1 MSGRGGFYSCYNSG
15 ASLFVKDI
23 SSFNLQYSL
32 EVQYSFEL
40 DGETPGSGIALLSDA
55 RVSPGLMEYFI
66 FGPSYYGMSPVAVSV
81 SGAIRTGTGGCD
93 DSSLTGKPGNTG
105 PFEITTEDNQG
116 YLKVLKQDLYY
127 FFWKRNQTNDWTLIG
142 SLTTKSKINYIGVVA
157 SSFSTP
163 FKVNYTDINFQ
174 VPVCGGKLAT
184 DKNVC
189 PYQNQICSFKGVCSI
204 TLQESTQTIDLSI
217 SSIGQERLLWN
228 CQNLGQANLI
238 LKDIEYPN
246 FSFESSYSL
255 THMYVGYGFH
265 AGIILYYEENGK
277 SYFVMF
283 GPSILS
289 GLSYDGSIS
298 LQASLDIDCQLTA
311 QKFSKLNGNY
321 GPFEIAYQEHNTGNI
336 KVVRSSQEG
345 YSFYAKGSAGATWTL
360 VGFVKTNIVFPKI
373 GFFLRTFPGGGWTD
387 ISFANI
393 VATTTAQCT
402 NCSQENMECS
412 VNNECSLDYDEP
424 LPNYKQDWTWHN
436 PSVTGYPRL
445 QLTINETE
453 IKIKSTID
461 WHLEDCQNL
470 GGVFYREI
478 PYAVGWSAE
487 ARMTNVVFD
496 AYYSSG
502 LILYTPNPKRYYLKV
517 GFHTNSISLS
527 GDLGNGCFE
536 NKVEPID
543 IFEPPLNYYFKIS
556 RTLSNAYQFY
566 FRPNTTS
573 TWNIIGTVDSSI
585 NFNRLGYFTMGYTTY
600 SSATFTDFKLNLP
613 TCDGKNH
620 TDTTICSGKGKCVG
634 YNSCTCNAGSYG
646 QFCHL
651 NRCFGIYSNQPNVCS
666 GNGVCESNDKC
677 KCNNGFYGDKCEKS
691 VCWSSMVASDG
702 RIVKTVASGLCDRI
716 NTVLLGR

>member
-1 MSGRGGFYSCYNSG
+1 MVG
-15 ASLFVKDI
+15 
-23 SSFNLQYSL
+23 
-32 EVQYSFEL
+32 
-40 DGETPGSGIALLSDA
+40 
-55 RVSPGLMEYFI
+55 
-66 FGPSYYGMSPVAVSV
+66 
-81 SGAIRTGTGGCD
+81 
-93 DSSLTGKPGNTG
+93 
-105 PFEITTEDNQG
+105 
-116 YLKVLKQDLYY
+116 KVL
-127 FFWKRNQTNDWTLIG
+127 LIVK
-142 SLTTKSKINYIGVVA
+142 L
-157 SSFSTP
+157 
-163 FKVNYTDINFQ
+163 Q
-174 VPVCGGKLAT
+174 VG
-184 DKNVC
+184 
-189 PYQNQICSFKGVCSI
+189 
-204 TLQESTQTIDLSI
+204 EST
-217 SSIGQERLLWN
+217 N
-228 CQNLGQANLI
+228 
-238 LKDIEYPN
+238 PN
-246 FSFESSYSL
+246 TQYC
-255 THMYVGYGFH
+255 
-265 AGIILYYEENGK
+265 GK
-277 SYFVMF
+277 
-283 GPSILS
+283 
-289 GLSYDGSIS
+289 
-298 LQASLDIDCQLTA
+298 
-311 QKFSKLNGNY
+311 
-321 GPFEIAYQEHNTGNI
+321 
-336 KVVRSSQEG
+336 
-345 YSFYAKGSAGATWTL
+345 
-360 VGFVKTNIVFPKI
+360 
-373 GFFLRTFPGGGWTD
+373 
-387 ISFANI
+387 
-393 VATTTAQCT
+393 
-402 NCSQENMECS
+402 
-412 VNNECSLDYDEP
+412 SLDYDEP

-461 WHLEDCQNL
+461 WHWEDCQNL

-478 PYAVGWSAE
+478 PYAIGWSAE

-502 LILYTPNPKRYYLKV
+502 LILYIPNPKRYYLKV

-536 NKVEPID
+536 NKVQPID

-566 FRPNTTS
+566 FRSNTTS
-573 TWNIIGTVDSSI
+573 TWNIIGTIDSAI

-691 VCWSSMVASDG
+691 VCWCSMVASDG